1 MKLVMSRSLIAFMSL
16 VALLATTSA
25 RAQDA
30 IHQQQSEI
38 DRQQWLLRTPMS
50 PAQLKLEQLKHQE
63 LLMRQQ
69 ELSGHATSPAQQQ
82 QLEGQRL
89 QLQQQQLILQQRQRD
104 LRR

>member
-1 MKLVMSRSLIAFMSL
+1 MKPVVSRSLIAFTSLIALL
-16 VALLATTSA
+16 VATSA

-30 IHQQQSEI
+30 IQQQQSEI

-69 ELSGHATSPAQQQ
+69 ELSGRPASPAQQQ